1 MQDFYKKPIFLHLVL
16 VVLGLLLSI
25 FLFFKPT
32 VIDGKSLN
40 AHDNEQ
46 SQAMTKEID
55 DFEAKTGEKS
65 LWTNSLFGGM
75 PTYMIKGDARSNVF
89 MYITMAVHTI
99 FPDNNTAGIIFNYF
113 LFLYILFVVLKI
125 KPFEAFLGA
134 IMFSLATY
142 NVVIISAGHITKA
155 YAIGYIPLILAGII
169 LTYRS
174 KYLTGALVTCLG
186 VGMQVYINHFQITF
200 YTAIVVAL
208 LVLAYMV
215 YAIMQKEIA
224 NWVKAT
230 SVVAIASVLAAL
242 PNVSHVFT
250 TYEYQKETMRG
261 GSELSAE
268 AAKTGKKTTGL
279 EKDYAFAWSEG
290 RQESFSL
297 LIPRFYGGG
306 SVEDI
311 GKNNKFYERMKDDFD
326 KGAADDF
333 VERFPAYHGDQ
344 GGTAGT
350 IYIGAIVVFLAVL
363 GFFLIEGAMKWWLM
377 LSIAL
382 SLMMSWG
389 SNLPGL
395 NYFLFDN
402 VPLFNKFR
410 SVSMW
415 LSITGLLA
423 VISAVFGLHEFLNN
437 QDEEKKKKHL
447 KYLYIS
453 AGIVGGICLFFWAT
467 GIGEYDAPGDAALAE
482 NLTKAHY
489 PEWVMEAVKEQRED
503 MLQSDALRSFAFIAL
518 AFGALFF
525 YTKKTIKSEY
535 VVLALTVLC
544 IIDILPFDKAF
555 FPKEKFQKVKK
566 DSSKI
571 EIEAT
576 AADKEILKDTSP
588 NYRVLNLT
596 GDVFNEAN
604 TSYFHKS
611 VGGYHPAKLRRYQDL
626 IENYINQ
633 EAQVE
638 AQKAMRM
645 DSSAF
650 VSANVLNML
659 NTKYVIVSPEANGVI
674 TNKHA
679 LGNVWLIDSLQLTKT
694 AKEEIDALGKI
705 NPKTTALIASTSFDE
720 GALKKK
726 VFSSQGAVVLT
737 SYEPNKIEYTADV
750 KDESFAVFSEI
761 YYPYGWKASIDDK
774 EVEHLRVDYTLRG
787 LVIPAGKHKITFVF
801 DPDSFTLGKRMSSIS
816 SVIIL
821 LLFGAVIFMEWKKR
835 KKTVQA

>member
-1 MQDFYKKPIFLHLVL
+1 MHLVL
-16 VVLGLLLSI
+16 VLLGLLLSI

-75 PTYMIKGDARSNVF
+75 PTYMIKGDAHTNVF
-89 MYITMAVHTI
+89 MYITVALHVV
-99 FPDNNTAGIIFNYF
+99 FPENNTAGIIFNYF

-134 IMFSLATY
+134 IVFALATY

-155 YAIGYIPLILAGII
+155 YALGYIPLILTGVI

-174 KYLTGALVTCLG
+174 KYLLGALVTCLG
-186 VGMQVYINHFQITF
+186 VGLQVYINHFQITF
-200 YTAIVVAL
+200 YTAIIIVL
-208 LVLAYMV
+208 LVLAYLV
-215 YAIMQKEIA
+215 YAIMQKEIT
-224 NWVKAT
+224 NWLKAST
-230 SVVAIASVLAAL
+230 VVAIASVLAAL

-261 GSELSAE
+261 GSELSAD
-268 AAKTGKKTTGL
+268 AAKAGKKTTGL
-279 EKDYAFAWSEG
+279 DKDYAFAWSEG

-363 GFFLIEGAMKWWLM
+363 GFFIIEGALKWWLM
-377 LSIAL
+377 LSIAI

-389 SNLPGL
+389 SNLPAL

-423 VISAVFGLHEFLNN
+423 VISGVFGLHEFLKNE
-437 QDEEKKKKHL
+437 DEEKKKKYL

-453 AGIVGGICLFFWAT
+453 GGIVGGICLFFWMG
-467 GIGEYDAPGDAALAE
+467 GISEYDAPGDAALAE
-482 NLTKAHY
+482 QLAKAKY
-489 PEWVMEAVKEQRED
+489 PEWTMEAVKEQRED
-503 MLQSDALRSFAFIAL
+503 LLKSDALRSLLFIAL
-518 AFGALFF
+518 AFGALFAF
-525 YTKKTIKSEY
+525 TKKIIKSEY
-535 VVLALTVLC
+535 VVLALTILC
-544 IIDILPFDKAF
+544 IVDLYPFDKAF
-555 FPKEKFQKVKK
+555 FPKEKFQKAKK
-566 DSSKI
+566 DKGL
-571 EIEAT
+571 EIEMT
-576 AADKEILKDTSP
+576 AADREVLKDTSP
-588 NYRVLNLT
+588 NYRVYNISQGLSNSI
-596 GDVFNEAN
+596 NEAF
-604 TSYFHKS
+604 TSYYHKS

-626 IENYINQ
+626 IDNYILQ
-633 EAQVE
+633 ETQTDID
-638 AQKAMRM
+638 KAFKQ
-645 DSSAF
+645 DSTAF
-650 VSANVLNML
+650 ASANVLNML
-659 NTKYVIVSPEANGVI
+659 NTKYFIVSPEANGVI
-674 TNKHA
+674 ANKYA
-679 LGNVWLIDSLQLTKT
+679 MGNAWFIDSLRLVSS
-694 AKEEIDALGKI
+694 AKEEIAALGKI
-705 NPKTTALIASTSFDE
+705 NPRTTAVVDKSVLETSGIKSKSFKGE
-720 GALKKK
+720 GS
-726 VFSSQGAVVLT
+726 VQLT
-737 SYEPNKIEYTADV
+737 SYAPNRLQYAVEAKGDAFV
-750 KDESFAVFSEI
+750 VFSEI

-774 EVEHLRVDYTLRG
+774 EVDHLRVNYTFRG
-787 LVIPAGKHKITFVF
+787 LPIPAGKHQVKFVF

-821 LLFGAVIFMEWKKR
+821 LLFGAVIFAEWKRR
-835 KKTVQA
+835 KNTAVA